1 MLRFAAWKVITAKR
15 AKITTQG
22 LMQLRKSSVNTI
34 AEVISALQTQP
45 QKFAGPLNL
54 AAQVYKK
61 RLQDMTREHRSR

>member
-1 MLRFAAWKVITAKR
+1 
-15 AKITTQG
+15 
-22 LMQLRKSSVNTI
+22 MQLRKSSVNTI